1 MSWRLQKRN
10 KVKKVIYASSSSLYN
25 GLPRPYKESAIISP
39 KTFYESSFY
48 CRETV
53 ARTYNL
59 EYGVDSVGLR
69 YFSVCGPINSNNND
83 NNKEHGKKRG
93 NNARSGFNIY
103 NVGTGI
109 QTSFNRVVEIINKKL
124 GTDIKPTYVK
134 TR

>member
-1 MSWRLQKRN
+1 MEAAKRN

-39 KTFYESSFY
+39 KTSYESPFY

-69 YFSVCGPINSNNND
+69 HFSVYGPNEKHKGRFANNISQFIWD
-83 NNKEHGKKRG
+83 MHKEK
-93 NNARSGFNIY
+93 I
-103 NVGTGI
+103 
-109 QTSFNRVVEIINKKL
+109 
-124 GTDIKPTYVK
+124 P
-134 TR
+134 